1 MPVVAVNHEEIYYAR
16 HGASG
21 VPLVCLHGAGGSHA
35 GWFNAV
41 KLLENVSA
49 FALDLPAHGF
59 STGQGRDNVAAY
71 AEVVAGFLDAL
82 SLPLAVIAG
91 HSLGGAIAL
100 WLALHQPARVR
111 GLVLAGTGA
120 KLRVHPD
127 ILQAAKEGRPV
138 ASAAVVGGQPYAE
151 GVRPPARAAG
161 SIGQSAAT
169 SRPEAGDRAPTAAP
183 EVVYNDW
190 VACDTFNVMD
200 RLGEIRVPTLVIVG
214 ANDVMTP
221 PKYAGFLA
229 KGIAGAALVTI
240 DDAGHSPMIDKPF
253 EVAAAIQPFLNSLP
267 R

>member
-1 MPVVAVNHEEIYYAR
+1 MPVVAFNHEEIYYAQ

-49 FALDLPAHGF
+49 FALDLPAHGW
-59 STGQGRDNVAAY
+59 STGRGRDNVAAY

-82 SLPLAVIAG
+82 SLPPAVIAG

-100 WLALHQPARVR
+100 WLALHQPVRVR

-138 ASAAVVGGQPYAE
+138 ASTAVLGGQTSATL
-151 GVRPPARAAG
+151 RPA
-161 SIGQSAAT
+161 
-169 SRPEAGDRAPTAAP
+169 AGDRTPTAAP

-200 RLGEIRVPTLVIVG
+200 RLGEIHVPTLVIVG

-229 KGIAGAALVTI
+229 RGIAGAALVTI
-240 DDAGHSPMIDKPF
+240 DGAGHSAMIDKPS
-253 EVAAAIQPFLNSLP
+253 EVAAAIQPFVNSLP